1 MFNCLP
7 GAMLKKGHTHQ
18 WRKGFSCGRVHS
30 QHNPRMTASHR
41 VFNPGAGRW
50 AKLKRGTMRPNT
62 SRGRKLK
69 FDPIPRS
76 RSGHF
81 EMQRGPWATGIINY
95 VVAAN

>member
-50 AKLKRGTMRPNT
+50 AKLKRELPTNSAVGLGPSSPWKTKSRP
-62 SRGRKLK
+62 KDHL
-69 FDPIPRS
+69 
-76 RSGHF
+76 
-81 EMQRGPWATGIINY
+81 
-95 VVAAN
+95 